1 VSQNDIKLYG
11 TNWCSD
17 CKRSKKFLGEQ
28 RVHYDY
34 INIEEDAK
42 GQAYVQKVQNGGL
55 SIPTIV
61 FGDGSMLIEPSNA
74 QLATK
79 LGLET
84 KAKCEFYDLIVV
96 GGGPTALTAAIY
108 AARDGFDVLV
118 IERSGLGGQAGITE
132 RLDNYPGFPE
142 GVTGA
147 EFADR
152 IIEQAK
158 RFGVELLSAQN
169 VTRVGNDEDAHFVE
183 TDSGHIY
190 RGNAVLIAT
199 GSTYKRLGVP
209 GEEDFIGAGVHF
221 CATCDGPFYKG
232 REVAVI
238 GGGNSAVEEA
248 AFLTR
253 FSPRVTILVRGSAL
267 SASKVATDKAKE
279 SPAIEVSYDTEV
291 AEFKGKNNRLETV
304 VVKNRKTGETAEMHP
319 AGVFVFVGLSPNSE
333 PFKDIAKVDAQGFI
347 MTGIDFQ
354 TSTEGIFAAGDVRAG
369 STKQLVSAA
378 GEGAA
383 AALAIREHLRGH
395 DARSMENALVEST
408 TKG

>member
-1 VSQNDIKLYG
+1 VSHTNIKLYG

-28 RVHYDY
+28 RVHYDF
-34 INIEEDAK
+34 IDIEENQE
-42 GQAYVQKVQNGGL
+42 GQAIVRELQKGGMT
-55 SIPTIV
+55 IPTII
-61 FGDGSMLIEPSNA
+61 FEDGSVLIEPSNA
-74 QLATK
+74 EVAAK

-84 KAKCEFYDLIVV
+84 KAKCEFYDLITV
-96 GGGPTALTAAIY
+96 GGGPTALTTAIY
-108 AARDGFDVLV
+108 AARDGYDVLV

-147 EFADR
+147 EFAER

-158 RFGVELLSAQN
+158 RYGVELLSAQN
-169 VTRVGNDEDAHFVE
+169 VVQVGNDLDAHVVE
-183 TDSGHIY
+183 TDSGHKY
-190 RGNAVLIAT
+190 RSNAVLVAT

-209 GEEDFIGAGVHF
+209 GEDEYIGAGVHF

-253 FSPRVTILVRGSAL
+253 FSPRVTLLVRGSQLTANKI
-267 SASKVATDKAKE
+267 ASDKALN
-279 SPAIEVSYDTEV
+279 SPEMEVLFNTDV
-291 AEFKGKNNRLETV
+291 VEFKGKDSHLDTV
-304 VVKNRKTGETAEMHP
+304 VYKNNKTGETKELHVP
-319 AGVFVFVGLSPNSE
+319 GIFVFIGLSPNSE

-395 DARSMENALVEST
+395 DAHSMEAALVGTAKKE
-408 TKG
+408 